1 VPVRSLA
8 QDVQLCASLL
18 KSAKTVKAI
27 PRLSFA
33 FIIQPNTHKGRGM
46 GALVSQAIT
55 DNKLTME

>member
-1 VPVRSLA
+1 MPVQRLA
-8 QDVQLCASLL
+8 QDVHLCTSLL

-46 GALVSQAIT
+46 GGFGQPG
-55 DNKLTME
+55 NN